1 LKKLPSWNN
10 TIVVISADHG
20 HYLPITGKWADNYRI
35 PVLWLG
41 GALKKKNTIID
52 KTVSQLDMGKTLTQ
66 QLNFDNNA
74 FSFGKNVFDSTAK
87 HWAFFTYNDGIGFVT
102 DSSRLLFDN
111 AGKKIVFEEGKTTPE
126 QEKIAKALMQKIYS
140 DFLKR

>member
-1 LKKLPSWNN
+1 MPSWQN
-10 TIVVISADHG
+10 TIVIISADHG

-41 GALKKKNTIID
+41 GALKKQNVIVD
-52 KTVSQLDMGKTLTQ
+52 KTVDQLDMAGSLIQ
-66 QLNFDNNA
+66 QLHLNA
-74 FSFGKNVFDSTAK
+74 DRFVFSKNIFDSTSQ
-87 HWAFFTYNDGIGFVT
+87 HWAFFTYNDGIGFIT

-111 AGKKIVFEEGKTTPE
+111 SGKKIVFEEGKTNAG
-126 QEKIAKALMQKIYS
+126 QERIAKALMQKVYS